1 MRTNWKLSVVA
12 LSLLVA
18 GTASVN
24 AQNWRNAPKEHFG
37 VRAGIASTDVLGD
50 IWDGAG
56 DSKPLT
62 APTVG
67 IAYDIKVAK
76 LPFYVE
82 TGLYY
87 MNRGQKYEGTYHYD
101 QHYSTYKET
110 VDNHSLLVPAL
121 ISYHAYV
128 KKDMSFQPF
137 MGPYLAYGFKDE
149 EVDYG
154 WRMGCGFNAKQFYV
168 NVGFDIGLKDD
179 FDTHPGE
186 VSSLFMTVGWN
197 FLGKK

>member
-1 MRTNWKLSVVA
+1 MKANMKMSAIA
-12 LSLLVA
+12 LSLLLG
-18 GTASVN
+18 GTASVD
-24 AQNWRNAPKEHFG
+24 AQNWKNAPKEHFG
-37 VRAGIASTDVLGD
+37 IRAGISSTDVLGD
-50 IWDGAG
+50 MWDGDNDATA
-56 DSKPLT
+56 LT
-62 APTVG
+62 APMLG
-67 IAYDIKVAK
+67 IAYDVKVAK

-87 MNRGQKYEGTYHYD
+87 MNRGQKYKGTSHYNG
-101 QHYSTYKET
+101 QFSSYKET
-110 VDNHSLLVPAL
+110 VNNHSLLVPAL

-128 KKDMSFQPF
+128 KKDMSIQPF

-168 NVGFDIGLKDD
+168 NVGFDFGLKDD

-186 VSSLFMTVGWN
+186 VSSLFLTVGWN

>member
-1 MRTNWKLSVVA
+1 MRTIWKTNVMA
-12 LSLLVA
+12 LSLFL
-18 GTASVN
+18 TATVPVN

-37 VRAGIASTDVLGD
+37 IRAGISSTDVLGD

-56 DSKPLT
+56 DVTALT
-62 APTVG
+62 APMVG
-67 IAYDIKVAK
+67 IAYDVKVAK

-87 MNRGQKYEGTYHYD
+87 MNRGQKYEGTIHYD
-101 QHYSTYKET
+101 GHYSSYKET
-110 VDNHSLLVPAL
+110 ENNHTLLVPAL
-121 ISYHAYV
+121 FSYHAYV
-128 KKDMSFQPF
+128 NKNMSIQPF
-137 MGPYLAYGFKDE
+137 MGPYLAYGFNDE
-149 EVDYG
+149 EADYG

-168 NVGFDIGLKDD
+168 NVGFDLGLKDD

-186 VSSLFMTVGWN
+186 VSSVFMTVGWN